1 MQHDLVPPAP
11 LGGSADEIAFREG
24 LLVGIL
30 VGEGHFGGDG
40 KQPQITLRMHTRH
53 SQLFDWIQANFP
65 GGKLFGPYFHGGRHY
80 FQWMARGRFLRE
92 VMVPLLERR
101 LTAAVDIKAY
111 GCYMDML
118 TTYRLIPATAG
129 AVGAVG
135 ADPTAPRRAAA
146 HLPSAPTPAARAG
159 QATDSDHI

>member
-1 MQHDLVPPAP
+1 MRHDTAPPAP
-11 LGGSADEIAFREG
+11 LGGSPEEIAFREG

-92 VMVPLLERR
+92 VLLPLLARR
-101 LTAAVDIKAY
+101 LTAAIDIKSY
-111 GCYMDML
+111 GCYMEML
-118 TTYRLIPATAG
+118 ATYGLISQPEATDTAPPVQRRATA
-129 AVGAVG
+129 
-135 ADPTAPRRAAA
+135 
-146 HLPSAPTPAARAG
+146 HIPSAPAPAASASL
-159 QATDSDHI
+159 ALDSDHV